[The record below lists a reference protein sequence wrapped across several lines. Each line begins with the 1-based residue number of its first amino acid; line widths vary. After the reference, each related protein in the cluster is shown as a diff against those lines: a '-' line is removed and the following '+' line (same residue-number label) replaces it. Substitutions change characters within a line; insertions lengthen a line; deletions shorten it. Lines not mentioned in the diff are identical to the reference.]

1 MSSIRPNSE
10 QFRQL
15 RQSPEKGP
23 VVMLNLL
30 KFKHAAEGEA
40 GSGEDAYQ
48 RYGKTAIAMIEERG
62 GRILWQGRSNQV
74 LIGDPAENWDTVVLV
89 EYPSRQSFIE
99 MVSNPDYTKAHKHRE
114 AGLERTI
121 VIACTPV
128 VDRITKEAQ
137 P

>member
-1 MSSIRPNSE
+1 MSAIRPNPE

-15 RQSPEKGP
+15 GQSAEKGP

-30 KFKHAAEGEA
+30 KFKRTAEGEA
-40 GSGEDAYQ
+40 GSGEEAYQ
-48 RYGKTAIAMIEERG
+48 RYGNTTVAMIEERG

-74 LIGDPAENWDTVVLV
+74 LIGDPAEDWDTLVLV

-99 MVSNPDYTKAHKHRE
+99 MVSNPDYMKAHEHRE

-128 VDRITKEAQ
+128 VDRIKEEAQ
-137 P
+137 S

>member
-1 MSSIRPNSE
+1 MSSLRPNSE

-15 RQSPEKGP
+15 GQSAEKGP

-30 KFKHAAEGEA
+30 KFKRVAKGET
-40 GSGEDAYQ
+40 GSGEDAYR
-48 RYGKTAIAMIEERG
+48 RYGDTAVAMIEERG
-62 GRILWQGRSNQV
+62 GRVLWQGRSDQI
-74 LIGDPAENWDTVVLV
+74 LIGDPAEDWDTVALV

-99 MVSNPDYTKAHKHRE
+99 MVSNPDYMKAHEFRE

-128 VDRITKEAQ
+128 VDRTKEEAQ
-137 P
+137 S